1 MAMDLKVSVK
11 KHIDG
16 LNTELAAVNR
26 RGAALR
32 GEIEKCEQFYR
43 ALDGAAGTDG
53 QKKPGRVGRPPGS
66 RTVKKPPAVKK
77 PRAVQ
82 KPSAV
87 RKPRAVRKQPVVQK
101 PKGRPGRRG
110 SMIDWNSILRSLPA
124 EFSLD
129 NLESHKIAS
138 EKPRAYLRQVV
149 VRWSKEGKIKRTAR
163 GKYQKG

>member
-66 RTVKKPPAVKK
+66 RTVKKPRVAQKQPVVRK

-82 KPSAV
+82 KP
-87 RKPRAVRKQPVVQK
+87 RTVQK

-110 SMIDWNSILRSLPA
+110 SMIDWNSILRTLPA

>member
-1 MAMDLKVSVK
+1 MAMDLKASVK

-16 LNTELAAVNR
+16 LNAELAAVNR
-26 RGAALR
+26 RVAALR

-43 ALDGAAGTDG
+43 TLDGNAGTDG
-53 QKKPGRVGRPPGS
+53 QAAPEKPRRVGRPPG
-66 RTVKKPPAVKK
+66 

-82 KPSAV
+82 K
-87 RKPRAVRKQPVVQK
+87 QPAVQK
-101 PKGRPGRRG
+101 PKGKTGRRG
-110 SMIDWNSILRSLPA
+110 SMIDWNAILRSLPA
-124 EFSLD
+124 EFSID

-163 GKYQKG
+163 GKYQRA

>member
-16 LNTELAAVNR
+16 LNSELAAVNR
-26 RGAALR
+26 RVAALR

-66 RTVKKPPAVKK
+66 RTVQKPRTDKRPRTVKK
-77 PRAVQ
+77 QLVVQ
-82 KPSAV
+82 KP
-87 RKPRAVRKQPVVQK
+87 RIVQK

>member
-1 MAMDLKVSVK
+1 MATDLKASVK

-16 LNTELAAVNR
+16 LNAELATVNR
-26 RGAALR
+26 RVAALR

-43 ALDGAAGTDG
+43 TLDGNAGTDG
-53 QKKPGRVGRPPGS
+53 QDAQEKPRRVGRPPG
-66 RTVKKPPAVKK
+66 

-82 KPSAV
+82 K
-87 RKPRAVRKQPVVQK
+87 QPAVQK
-101 PKGRPGRRG
+101 PKGKAGRRG
-110 SMIDWNSILRSLPA
+110 SMIDWNAILRSLPA
-124 EFSLD
+124 EFSID

-163 GKYQKG
+163 GKYQRA

>member
-66 RTVKKPPAVKK
+66 RTVQKPRTIKK
-77 PRAVQ
+77 PRAAQ
-82 KPSAV
+82 KP
-87 RKPRAVRKQPVVQK
+87 RTVQK

-110 SMIDWNSILRSLPA
+110 SMIDWNSILRTLPA